1 MLGLL
6 PLAFLALAF
15 FLPLWQVLSQG
26 LRLEGEW
33 TLARVRGLLADP
45 YMQHLILFTLKQ
57 ALLSAGLSLAL
68 GFPLGWLLARYRFP
82 GKELVRAFTLVPF
95 VLPPIT
101 VALGFILFF
110 GYAGYLN
117 RGLMALFGLSSPPL
131 RVLYSLWGIVLAHAF
146 YNSPVFSRFV
156 SAAWEGLD
164 P

>member
-1 MLGLL
+1 MAATPGGRLISRGAGALAALL

-26 LRLEGEW
+26 LQVGGTW

-45 YMQHLILFTLKQ
+45 YVQYLILFTLKQ

-95 VLPPIT
+95 VLPPSPGP
-101 VALGFILFF
+101 APLGRNHF
-110 GYAGYLN
+110 
-117 RGLMALFGLSSPPL
+117 
-131 RVLYSLWGIVLAHAF
+131 
-146 YNSPVFSRFV
+146 
-156 SAAWEGLD
+156 
-164 P
+164 